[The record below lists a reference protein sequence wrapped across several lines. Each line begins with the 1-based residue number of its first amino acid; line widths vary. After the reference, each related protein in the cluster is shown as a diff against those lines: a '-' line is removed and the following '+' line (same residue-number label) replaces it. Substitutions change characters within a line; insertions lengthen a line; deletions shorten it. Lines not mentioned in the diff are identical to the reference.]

1 MAENLKYT
9 GNPLGLTTGN
19 GKLSTDVKEAGLMS
33 SEIMVF
39 EQWLKGHLSTL
50 YQDVLGEPLPKELN
64 EIVERFEAGGRRPSD
79 DCRPTMIAS
88 VSMTQLP

>member
-9 GNPLGLTTGN
+9 GNPLGRATEN
-19 GKLSTDVKEAGLMS
+19 GDLSTDVEEAGLMS

-39 EQWLKGHLSTL
+39 EQWLKGHLSSL

-64 EIVERFEAGGRRPSD
+64 EIVERFNASGRRPSG

-88 VSMTQLP
+88 VSMTQLR